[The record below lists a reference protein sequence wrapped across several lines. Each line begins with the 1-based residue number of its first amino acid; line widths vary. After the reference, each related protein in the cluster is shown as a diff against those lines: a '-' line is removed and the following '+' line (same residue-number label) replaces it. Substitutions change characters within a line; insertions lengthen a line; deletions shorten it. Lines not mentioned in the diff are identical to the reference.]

1 MVRIEEGPRRI
12 YVGDALKQSQVCNLN
27 KSENGKRQKQC
38 VYESQFTSLDIDYIN
53 YIKETVPKTT
63 WNKDYLSELWS
74 RKGEFLKNLR
84 EKNGTYNFD
93 DIVTGAANAYSSL
106 YQEIIEGYDSGT
118 QKVYV
123 YDKESGERRLLSKDE
138 ELKKLNMGFEELI
151 KWDQMVAKSRMET
164 EKALKK
170 ARNIELDKDY
180 SVRDVTD
187 YIQKSYLKYRQLYL
201 SENGKNN
208 GNFNITSLISSALN
222 DNPNMHM
229 YCLSLFNFAK
239 MNYAV

>member
-1 MVRIEEGPRRI
+1 MIRIEECLTRI
-12 YVGDALKQSQVCNLN
+12 YAGDTLRQSQASNPN
-27 KSENGKRQKQC
+27 KSENGNIQC
-38 VYESQFTSLDIDYIN
+38 VYESQFTNLDIDYIN

-93 DIVTGAANAYSSL
+93 DIVIGAANAYSSL
-106 YQEIIEGYDSGT
+106 YQEIIEGYDNGT

-138 ELKKLNMGFEELI
+138 ELEKLNAGFEELI

-164 EKALKK
+164 EIALKK
-170 ARNIELDKDY
+170 VEKIELDTDY

-187 YIQKSYLKYRQLYL
+187 YIEESYLKYRQLYL

-208 GNFNITSLISSALN
+208 DKSNVNRLISSVLN
-222 DNPNMHM
+222 DNPNIHM
-229 YCLSLFNFAK
+229 YCLSLFTFTK
-239 MNYAV
+239 MNYVV